1 MKKIILFIVLV
12 LIIQGGYKIKLV
24 LAQQKTE
31 IKEMSDVVQTFLE
44 SFAHGD
50 IDSMMKQVS
59 QNYSDKDKEG
69 NIIDYAKFKSI
80 LEKKLDAFAKKYS
93 NYSIV
98 DSEVTGSNIE
108 GNKGSISVVFS
119 WKGFNLAAS
128 KEESGKRARFA
139 ALAKEDGSWK
149 ITKIRAI
156 RKKLEK

>member
-69 NIIDYAKFKSI
+69 NIIDYAKFKPI

-98 DSEVTGSNIE
+98 DSEFTGSKIE
-108 GNKGSISVVFS
+108 GNKDSIAVVFR
-119 WKGFNLAAS
+119 WKRFNFDWLRLNYVSLGSVKLNRRGFGPGIS
-128 KEESGKRARFA
+128 KKGA
-139 ALAKEDGSWK
+139 DYV
-149 ITKIRAI
+149 
-156 RKKLEK
+156 